1 MESFFSTHSKL
12 HFCNMSFGGSG
23 QPATTISSAGDRD
36 VSGVTRDTS
45 EKGYSSQLGSSHIHV
60 EDSAFFSHLK
70 AQASFSVMP
79 PSRQDLLDLVQ
90 ETYGVRHPDFDSI
103 REQYSRITDN
113 VHDEDIE
120 SDARLLLAG
129 LDATKNTYEDWDEMS
144 EYEKR
149 KSLDAIKRIR
159 NLTRSTLKKYDVTV
173 E

>member
-1 MESFFSTHSKL
+1 MT
-12 HFCNMSFGGSG
+12 
-23 QPATTISSAGDRD
+23 
-36 VSGVTRDTS
+36 
-45 EKGYSSQLGSSHIHV
+45 
-60 EDSAFFSHLK
+60 
-70 AQASFSVMP
+70 